1 MNVLI
6 LTPEKEVFNGAAKSI
21 KVPGTSGEFEV
32 LSNHAPIISSLENGT
47 VRLLTDNGDRMLFHI
62 NSGFVEV
69 LNNEVSVLAQGLR
82 EEK

>member
-1 MNVLI
+1 MNVII
-6 LTPEKEVFNGAAKSI
+6 LTPEKEAFNGAAKSI

-32 LSNHAPIISSLENGT
+32 LSNHAPIISSLEQGT
-47 VRLLTDNGDRMLFHI
+47 VRLLTDSGDKMLFHI

-82 EEK
+82 KE